1 MLIKPIRL
9 GVVLALFGLAFV
21 PAVFG
26 LQESLGE
33 AARRERERRQQN
45 QTAPAQPAAPAADT
59 ARPSI
64 FFGQEPK
71 CPTDL
76 EVNVSGVP
84 ASDEL
89 EMKLISNLQRAR
101 DRKLVVCSW
110 DLSNK
115 LAGFYL
121 AITDF
126 PDRLRVYDEEVS
138 YAEQT
143 LGPTDLLTMEIHTE
157 VGRVYTDIE
166 PDKAWGHLQ
175 AAAAVSPLPYELSMT
190 LSSRMTLLEMYL
202 SVLDQPEKEVPVFQ
216 KQLEVLQRV
225 DFSPYPSA
233 RSVLETCLKNY
244 AALLRRLGRSAEA
257 DKLDQ
262 QLQTLPH
269 FSRQTIVHL

>member
-1 MLIKPIRL
+1 MLVKPIKL
-9 GVVLALFGLAFV
+9 GVVLVLFGLAFV

-26 LQESLGE
+26 RQESLGD

-45 QTAPAQPAAPAADT
+45 QPAPAQPAAPPET
-59 ARPSI
+59 SRPSI

-76 EVNVSGVP
+76 EVSVSGVA

-89 EMKLISNLQRAR
+89 EMRLISNLQRAK

-110 DLSNK
+110 DLTNK
-115 LAGFYL
+115 LAWFYL
-121 AITDF
+121 AITGF
-126 PDRLRVYDEEVS
+126 PDRLRVYEEEIS
-138 YAEQT
+138 YAERT

-157 VGRVYTDIE
+157 VGRAYIDIE

-202 SVLDQPEKEVPVFQ
+202 SLLGQPEKEVPVFQ